1 MAFGVYVH
9 IPYCLQICR
18 YCDFTKYRIDK
29 IMPPARYV
37 DLLRREIRD
46 RAPDIPVREIDTV
59 YFGGGTPSLFE
70 PSLILSVLDELA
82 NAGFRIRPEAEFTIE
97 IDPTTVDEAKLEAYL
112 KIGLNRF
119 SVGAQTFHANLLEM
133 AGRKH
138 TPADTVEM
146 LKMLRKN
153 SLNYSFDL
161 LFGLPTQTLEE
172 VRSDVLRALEFE
184 PPHLSAYNLT
194 VPESHPMARGRAP
207 DDEQVEMI
215 RLIEDELSH
224 AGVLRYEI
232 SNFARSGY
240 ESRHNLLYWTDQP
253 YWGLGVAAHSY
264 LPHVGPWGLRFW
276 NAPSL
281 NLYENEINST
291 KLPPDGFQFARDL
304 PASQTEKLAL
314 HQALTDFCHISLRL
328 ESGLKINAL
337 RLKFAEDVIAELQ
350 PRLDEM
356 VAHGLLRAMSD
367 GWTLTPRGREISN
380 LVYEK
385 LTFLAG
391 DFAGRP

>member
-1 MAFGVYVH
+1 MAFGVYIH

-29 IMPPARYV
+29 IMSPARYA
-37 DLLRREIRD
+37 DILRREIRG
-46 RAPDIPVREIDTV
+46 RARDVPFKEIDTV

-82 NAGFRIRPEAEFTIE
+82 NAGFRIRHGAEMTIE

-112 KIGLNRF
+112 KMGLNRF
-119 SVGAQTFHANLLEM
+119 SVGAQTFHAHLLRL

-138 TPADTVEM
+138 APADTVEM

-161 LFGLPTQTLEE
+161 LFGLPTQTLEQA
-172 VRSDVLRALEFE
+172 RADVLQALDFD
-184 PPHLSAYNLT
+184 PPHVSAYNLT

-207 DDEQVEMI
+207 DEEQVGMI
-215 RLIEDELSH
+215 QLIDEELSR

-232 SNFARSGY
+232 SNFARPGF
-240 ESRHNLLYWTDQP
+240 ESRHNLLYWTDQA

-264 LPHVGPWGLRFW
+264 FPQVGRCGMRFW
-276 NAPSL
+276 NSPSL
-281 NLYENEINST
+281 NLYENEINGFV
-291 KLPPDGFQFARDL
+291 PPANGFCFGRDL
-304 PASQTEKLAL
+304 PAGQREGLAV

-328 ESGLKINAL
+328 ESGMKANAL
-337 RLKFAEDVIAELQ
+337 RLKFGNGIAAKIQPVIDQL
-350 PRLDEM
+350 LTD
-356 VAHGLLRAMSD
+356 GLLRTTAE
-367 GWTLTPRGREISN
+367 GWTLTAKGREISN

-391 DFAGRP
+391 DLEA